1 MNDLIINVAAGLIS
15 SVLAPFVVTRL
26 GGGTPPPTQQV
37 SIDGD
42 HNSVTQ
48 SVDQSQ
54 TSIEVIYQQLPTSRE
69 GAFWGNGNAGP
80 NQSRSQ
86 DDTVGMLAAWLFA
99 AAALVLAYM
108 FIWPVIVWAF
118 AGAAAGIALM
128 TAWTAISTRGTPGP
142 RATAALLMLL
152 SSTVMFIAGWWTLN
166 GGPGSDVSFAR
177 LEAAVAEQHPE
188 FSTGLEGRWTVM
200 TTHPGDIL
208 TILGM
213 RGFLYVLTQAGALAF
228 AALLVWAR
236 VHEIS
241 GWIALHNLRRKGT
254 NRRLIDRA
262 VHFKE
267 LGASA
272 VLATLLA
279 AVAICFVTGG
289 WAHSLLEE
297 AQERQTDS
305 IVGTR

>member
-15 SVLAPFVVTRL
+15 SVLAPFVITRL
-26 GGGTPPPTQQV
+26 GGGTPPSPHQV
-37 SIDGD
+37 NIAGD
-42 HNSVTQ
+42 HNNVTQ
-48 SVDQSQ
+48 SIDQSQ
-54 TSIEVIYQQLPTSRE
+54 TSIEVIYKGLPSSRE
-69 GAFWGNGNAGP
+69 RASRGNGTLAP
-80 NQSRSQ
+80 NQPSSQ
-86 DDTVGMLAAWLFA
+86 DTVGLLAAWLFA

-108 FIWPVIVWAF
+108 FIWPLIVWAF
-118 AGAAAGIALM
+118 VGAAAGIALM
-128 TAWTAISTRGTPGP
+128 TARTAISTRGTPGP

-152 SSTVMFIAGWWTLN
+152 SSTVMLVAAWWTLN
-166 GGPGSDVSFAR
+166 GGPGSDVSFAQ
-177 LEAAVAEQHPE
+177 LEAAVAQQHPE
-188 FSTGLEGRWTVM
+188 FSAGPEGRWNVM

-236 VHEIS
+236 VNEIS
-241 GWIALHNLRRKGT
+241 GWIALHNLPRKGT
-254 NRRLIDRA
+254 NPRLIDRA

-272 VLATLLA
+272 VLGTVVA
-279 AVAICFVTGG
+279 AVSICFVTGG
-289 WAHSLLEE
+289 WAHSLLED
-297 AQERQTDS
+297 AQERQAES